1 MIIKAYDN
9 SNDLLFEMECDSVS
23 PVSSY
28 LIENNLIE
36 EPAHYY
42 DNSLEGY
49 NVRVNTKSTQDDINN
64 FKNLTNL
71 NSEIKDAMLELEI
84 NKQTKI
90 SSVTLEEASDAN
102 ISFFSNLYENI
113 KDEYESEFDD
123 CDFLELIF

>member
-28 LIENNLIE
+28 LIENNLKS

-71 NSEIKDAMLELEI
+71 DSEIKDAMLELEI

-102 ISFFSNLYENI
+102 ISFFSIYMKILKMNMIMNLMI
-113 KDEYESEFDD
+113 V
-123 CDFLELIF
+123 IFWN